1 MLRQSVAFGGNQK
14 LLAGHHWVQIKSWD
28 AKEGTVQDFSNHL
41 FVSREKWTDAL
52 TYVRVKEGNQT

>member
-14 LLAGHHWVQIKSWD
+14 LLAGHHWVQIKSLD

-41 FVSREKWTDAL
+41 FGAEVKVDRHT
-52 TYVRVKEGNQT
+52 RVKEGNQT